1 MSCFRYT
8 RSDEIKGL
16 VFRSRNLDYWT
27 TKFFEYTGKMKV
39 SEDTLNILVEFDEFD
54 ALEKFVTKENFNNK
68 LLEVEENLKER
79 LKDFS
84 ENFWRAN
91 RA

>member
-1 MSCFRYT
+1 
-8 RSDEIKGL
+8 
-16 VFRSRNLDYWT
+16 
-27 TKFFEYTGKMKV
+27 MKV